1 MTREKIQ
8 SEYFDWMYNLVNG
21 KPQFQLL
28 LHRLNDIPFTY
39 TIPMDGNRAE
49 DGVELRYRFGY
60 ETGYDDRVIA
70 SYLDDRDCSVL
81 EMMVA
86 LAVRCEEHIMDD
98 PDFGDRTGR
107 WFWDMVTSLGLINMT
122 DRHFNIYYVDT
133 VIDIFL
139 DRQYSRNGEG
149 GLFTVNDRG
158 RDLRSVEIWYQM
170 CWYLGDISNA

>member
-21 KPQFQLL
+21 KPHFQLL
-28 LHRLNDIPFTY
+28 LHRLNDTPFTY
-39 TIPMDGNRAE
+39 IIPMDGNRAE

-60 ETGYDDRVIA
+60 EVGYDDRIIA

-86 LAVRCEEHIMDD
+86 LALRCEEHIMDD

-107 WFWDMVTSLGLINMT
+107 WFWDMINSLGLSNMT
-122 DRHFNIYYVDT
+122 DSRFNIYYVDE
-133 VIDIFL
+133 VINIFL
-139 DRQYSRNGEG
+139 DRHYDRDGKG
-149 GLFTVNDRG
+149 GLFTVKNSS

-170 CWYLGDISNA
+170 SWYLGDILNA